1 MTTKTEPRPPR
12 GELVPTW
19 YAARMQELAS
29 ILGVSPL
36 EVPPV
41 FQSIRPRPLAIGI
54 SEALR
59 ERFPAADAK
68 ALGRW
73 LARWCTS
80 WQYLE
85 NVADGGKRVDLDGND
100 LDEVTPSQRD
110 HASHQLSE
118 RRKAAPARKAAV
130 STATDAQPNAI
141 GRAASG

>member
-1 MTTKTEPRPPR
+1 MTTKTEPRRPR

-19 YAARMQELAS
+19 YAARIQELAS
-29 ILGVSPL
+29 ILGVIPL

-41 FQSIRPRPLAIGI
+41 FRSIRPRPLAIGI

-59 ERFPAADAK
+59 ERFPDADAK

-100 LDEVTPSQRD
+100 AEEITPDQCA
-110 HASHQLSE
+110 HAARQLAD
-118 RRKAAPARKAAV
+118 RRKAAPTRKAAV
-130 STATDAQPNAI
+130 
-141 GRAASG
+141 